1 MMRVPI
7 MVRPSAI
14 HGHGL
19 YATRDIAAGETVWE
33 FGAGDSRLPWA
44 ESSAEQRHFG
54 YVNPAAPAW
63 LVVCGDAARWWNFAL
78 GANCEESAPP
88 SATHEAPIRA
98 ARAIAAGEEL
108 TITFTSDADAA
119 RKLGALTLTAPN
131 ATPSPLSRSPSPPLP
146 LSPSLRLSL
155 SL

>member
-1 MMRVPI
+1 MMRVPVI
-7 MVRPSAI
+7 IAPSAI
-14 HGHGL
+14 HGLGL
-19 YATRDIAAGETVWE
+19 YATREIAAGETVWE

-131 ATPSPLSRSPSPPLP
+131 ATPSPLLR
-146 LSPSLRLSL
+146 SPSLRLSL
-155 SL
+155 SP